1 MYYTTFYVITKSGY
15 LIKGRG
21 LLGLSFWR
29 GKSKHHSLGSVKNLL
44 AESSHGGWC
53 PYRVYTHIHIYAC
66 THMRERSR
74 AEKESQRVARVPQEQ
89 PYPFP
94 RAHPAKT

>member
-1 MYYTTFYVITKSGY
+1 MLLQNLDILSREGVYLAYHFGGESLSIIAWALLKTSWLNHLMVDGVLTGY
-15 LIKGRG
+15 
-21 LLGLSFWR
+21 
-29 GKSKHHSLGSVKNLL
+29 
-44 AESSHGGWC
+44 
-53 PYRVYTHIHIYAC
+53 IHIYTC